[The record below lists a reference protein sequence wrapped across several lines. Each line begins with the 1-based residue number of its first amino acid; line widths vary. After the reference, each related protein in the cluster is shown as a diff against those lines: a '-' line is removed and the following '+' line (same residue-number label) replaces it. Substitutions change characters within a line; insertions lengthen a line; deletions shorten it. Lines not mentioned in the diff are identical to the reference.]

1 MHHGLQLF
9 CEPTWSTFSG
19 LTSEYSRRR
28 PAMWSAADTPA
39 NASALMSTLVEEGA
53 LGACAAAGAG
63 AAAAVAVAARGAAVV
78 EEDDDAPVN
87 RMKGFPAG
95 SGTTTG
101 AALGKGAY
109 CQPNTTHTPHNTGQ
123 NTGLQRRGLRRRRDM
138 REQTHTRSWHEEL
151 HSSST
156 HGVDGCYTSD
166 GRGADL
172 CQVDGWVLGGQ
183 GRPDSG
189 TKLGKR
195 SLHLQK
201 PTPQMISDNKPWQS
215 TMS

>member
-63 AAAAVAVAARGAAVV
+63 AVAAVAVAVRGAAAV
-78 EEDDDAPVN
+78 EEDEDDAPVN
-87 RMKGFPAG
+87 RMKGLPAG

-101 AALGKGAY
+101 AALGRGAY
-109 CQPNTTHTPHNTGQ
+109 CHRHTKHTQHTQHNKTKLMR
-123 NTGLQRRGLRRRRDM
+123 NKRGEAKARTNALN
-138 REQTHTRSWHEEL
+138 ES

-156 HGVDGCYTSD
+156 HTELT
-166 GRGADL
+166 GATL
-172 CQVDGWVLGGQ
+172 QMGAERTFAKSMAGYLGARADQIPGPNLENAASTCKC
-183 GRPDSG
+183 RPH
-189 TKLGKR
+189 T
-195 SLHLQK
+195 
-201 PTPQMISDNKPWQS
+201 
-215 TMS
+215 